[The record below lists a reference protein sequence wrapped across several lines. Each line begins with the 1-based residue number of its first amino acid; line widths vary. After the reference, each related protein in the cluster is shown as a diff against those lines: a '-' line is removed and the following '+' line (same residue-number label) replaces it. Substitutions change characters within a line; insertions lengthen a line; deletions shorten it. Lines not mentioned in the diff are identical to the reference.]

1 MTKESN
7 LILSKN
13 EIFQKLKRIAYEIY
27 ENNYLEKKLVV
38 AGIPETGYKI
48 AQLLIKELKE
58 ISPLE
63 LHLIKVN
70 IDKENPANSEI
81 SLDGDIK
88 LLKKASL
95 ILVDDVLNTGR
106 TFLYSLKPI
115 LETEVK
121 KVQTAVL
128 VYRGHSLFPISADF
142 TGYELST
149 TLNEHIEVMLDE
161 GKEGVYLY

>member
-13 EIFQKLKRIAYEIY
+13 EIFQKLKRVAYEIY
-27 ENNYLEKKLVV
+27 ENNYLEKKLIL
-38 AGIPETGYKI
+38 AGIPDTGYKI
-48 AQLLIKELKE
+48 AQILIRELKE
-58 ISPLE
+58 ISPQE

-70 IDKENPANSEI
+70 INKQDPANSEI
-81 SLDGDIK
+81 SLDCDIK
-88 LLKKASL
+88 LLKKAPL

-115 LETEVK
+115 LEADVK

-128 VYRGHSLFPISADF
+128 VYRGHSLFPISSDF

-149 TLNEHIEVMLDE
+149 TLNEHIEVVLDK

>member
-1 MTKESN
+1 K
-7 LILSKN
+7 
-13 EIFQKLKRIAYEIY
+13 F
-27 ENNYLEKKLVV
+27 
-38 AGIPETGYKI
+38 AG
-48 AQLLIKELKE
+48 LLIRELE
-58 ISPLE
+58 SISPLE
-63 LHLIKVN
+63 LHLVKVN
-70 IDKENPANSEI
+70 IDKGHPTSKEI
-81 SLDGDIK
+81 TLDCDVK

-106 TFLYSLKPI
+106 TFLYSLRPI
-115 LETEVK
+115 LQADVK

-149 TLNEHIEVMLDE
+149 TLNEHIEVVLDK

>member
-7 LILSKN
+7 LILSKDQ
-13 EIFQKLKRIAYEIY
+13 ILQKLKRIAYEIY
-27 ENNYLEKKLVV
+27 ENNYLEKKLIV
-38 AGIPETGYKI
+38 AGIPETGYKL
-48 AQLLIKELKE
+48 AQLLIQELKE

-70 IDKENPANSEI
+70 ITKENPANSEI
-81 SLDGDIK
+81 SLDCDIK

-115 LETEVK
+115 LQADVK

-128 VYRGHSLFPISADF
+128 VYRGHSLFPISSDY

-149 TLNEHIEVMLDE
+149 TLNEHIEVVLED

>member
-13 EIFQKLKRIAYEIY
+13 EIFQKLKRVAYEIY
-27 ENNYLEKKLVV
+27 ENNYLEKKLIL
-38 AGIPETGYKI
+38 AGIPDTGYKI
-48 AQLLIKELKE
+48 AEILIRELKE
-58 ISPLE
+58 ISPQE

-70 IDKENPANSEI
+70 INKQDPANSEI
-81 SLDGDIK
+81 SLDCDIK
-88 LLKKASL
+88 LLKKAPL

-115 LETEVK
+115 LEADVK

-128 VYRGHSLFPISADF
+128 VYRGHSLFPISSDF

-149 TLNEHIEVMLDE
+149 TLNEHIEVVLDK